1 MGMGK
6 VVEGWRGGKRH
17 TNTLI
22 VTSSNVGVAGG
33 TGVANLISKTTN

>member
-6 VVEGWRGGKRH
+6 VVKGGGGKHH